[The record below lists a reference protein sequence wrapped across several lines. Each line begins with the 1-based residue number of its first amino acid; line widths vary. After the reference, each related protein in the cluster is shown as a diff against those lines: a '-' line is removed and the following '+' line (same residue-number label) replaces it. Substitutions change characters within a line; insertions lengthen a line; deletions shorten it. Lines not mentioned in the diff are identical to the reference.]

1 MRQKQIK
8 AVLFGCAGTSLT
20 PQEKDFFKAVNP
32 LGLILFDRNIQNPDQ
47 VKALT
52 DAFRA
57 CVERQ
62 DAPVLV
68 DQEGGRVSRLWP
80 PYWTAFGWARTLG
93 DIYASE
99 PKKALKFVENQAKT
113 FAKELLSVGIDVDCW
128 PCLDVA
134 SSQTHEIMA
143 KRCFS
148 DHPEIVLAL
157 ANAAVQTMLQHGL
170 MPVVKHV
177 PGYGR
182 AIVDPHRDLPVVP
195 DGLEVLNFDFQPFQS
210 LSKPVWGM
218 TAHMI
223 YEALDKTRPATLSPI
238 VLSYIREQIGFK
250 GFLISDDISMG
261 ALKNYGTVAEVSRQ
275 AVEAGCDAVLHCN
288 GVFSQMQEVACSVPD
303 LSQTALNRL
312 KTAEQLRNNNG

>member
-157 ANAAVQTMLQHGL
+157 ANVAVQTMLQHGL